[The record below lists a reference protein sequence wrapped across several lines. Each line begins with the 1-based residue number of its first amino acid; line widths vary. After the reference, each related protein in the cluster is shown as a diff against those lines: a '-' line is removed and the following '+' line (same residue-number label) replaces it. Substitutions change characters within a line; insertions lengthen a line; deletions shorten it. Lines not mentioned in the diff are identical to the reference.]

1 VSCDRIRPLLSA
13 YLDGELDLA
22 QRTTVTVH
30 LATCQECAHVLDDFR
45 ALGQEIRALPNA
57 PLPVGMEAEF
67 RTRLH
72 KQSTHLVSRLHL
84 LARGLPTVVLVAALV
99 ALAIGMPI
107 VMQRVRP
114 LRQER
119 AKVITIYPPDR
130 AIGVP
135 LDANLMLTFSWP
147 MERTSVE
154 AAIHI
159 TPEMPLIFSW
169 QGETLTMAPFT
180 DWRPATMYTL
190 TVAST
195 THDVSGVSLGEP
207 FVLCFETATDGKS
220 PEGLFEPT
228 GRFAQIWRAEL
239 GGSDGSLGY
248 ATTAEQEPWCV
259 VQRFQHGLMIWV
271 DQLYRDHIYVLGYGA
286 DQNSG
291 AWQRHLDSWHGKNFG
306 SCGVMPPQGFVEPRR
321 NLGWIWQE
329 KLGGSDAQ
337 IGWALEPEQ
346 PYVGSIQ
353 SFEHGLMS
361 WSPLDGV
368 IYVLWNDFTWA
379 MYPPASK

>member
-1 VSCDRIRPLLSA
+1 MSCGRIRPLLSA
-13 YLDGELDLA
+13 YLDGELDPA
-22 QRTTVTVH
+22 QRTTVTGH
-30 LATCQECAHVLDDFR
+30 LAACQECARALDDFR
-45 ALGQEIRALPNA
+45 ALGQEIRALPKA
-57 PLPVGMEAEF
+57 PIPVGMEAEF

-72 KQSTHLVSRLHL
+72 KQSTLMSRLHL
-84 LARGLPTVVLVAALV
+84 LARGLPTVVFVAALV

-130 AIGVP
+130 ATGMP
-135 LDANLMLTFSWP
+135 LDANLMLTFAWP

-159 TPEMPLIFSW
+159 TPEMPLIPSW

-180 DWRPATMYTL
+180 DWRPATTYTL

-195 THDVSGVSLGEP
+195 AHDASGVSLGEP
-207 FVLCFETATDGKS
+207 FVLCFETTNEKP

-228 GRFAQIWRAEL
+228 GRFAQIWCTEL

-248 ATTAEQEPWCV
+248 ATAAEQEPWCV
-259 VQRFQHGLMIWV
+259 VQHFQHGLMIWV
-271 DQLYRDHIYVLGYGA
+271 DQLYRDHIYVLVYGA

-291 AWQRHLDSWHGKNFG
+291 TWQRHLDSWHGKDFE
-306 SCGVMPPQGFVEPRR
+306 SCGVLPPKGLAEPRR

-329 KLGGSDAQ
+329 KLGGPDAQ
-337 IGWALEPEQ
+337 IGWALESEQ
-346 PYVGSIQ
+346 PYVGNTQ

-361 WSPLDGV
+361 WISLDGV

-379 MYPPASK
+379 TYPAPK